1 MTLVFASA
9 NKHKIEE
16 INALMPNSF
25 HVIGLEQIGL
35 NYEIPETAETIKGNS
50 LLKANHV
57 LDFLKQKKLN
67 YTVFA
72 DDSGLEVEALNGAPG
87 VYSARFAGEPK
98 SDANNNIKL
107 LNELRQF
114 TNRKAA
120 FVTVISLINASGIH
134 VFEGKITGTIAFEP
148 RGNNGFGYDPV
159 FIPQG
164 YRSTFAELPS
174 ETKHAISHRAKAI
187 KALLNFL
194 EERH

>member
-25 HVIGLEQIGL
+25 NVIGLEQIGL

-98 SDANNNIKL
+98 NDTNNNIKL
-107 LNELRQF
+107 LKELRQF

-174 ETKHAISHRAKAI
+174 ETKNAISHRAKAI

>member
-159 FIPQG
+159 FLPDG
-164 YRSTFAELPS
+164 YDLSFAQMGMDIKNE
-174 ETKHAISHRAKAI
+174 ISHRALAMRK
-187 KALLNFL
+187 LSDFLNK
-194 EERH
+194 